1 MTPLRFL
8 LAEHLP
14 VDRAMLRARLLE
26 LFDPGAIDEAF
37 SLDDAVAYAGRT
49 YDLVLINPELPGVD
63 FAVGLKRLQAAFA
76 DTPIAFIAGV
86 ARARQIRASLQ
97 LGVRG
102 FFPKTLSPPA
112 FAAAVRLLLAGGSYV
127 PMAADAAERDAA
139 DAGPGWLNLLE
150 HSEYQLLTLVA
161 RGLTNKEIARR
172 LACEEAHVQTGL
184 ALLFRKAGARTRS
197 ELAAQAALAGVV

>member
-1 MTPLRFL
+1 MSVRFL

-14 VDRAMLRARLLE
+14 VDRAMIRARLLE

-37 SLDDAVAYAGRT
+37 SLDDAVAYAGRS
-49 YDLVLINPELPGVD
+49 YDLVMIDPELPGMD
-63 FAVGLKRLQAAFA
+63 FAGGLKRLQAAFA
-76 DTPIAFIAGV
+76 ETPIALIAGV
-86 ARARQIRASLQ
+86 ARAAQVRASLQ

-112 FAAAVRLLLAGGSYV
+112 FAAAIRLLLAGGSYV
-127 PMAADAAERDAA
+127 PMAADAAERGAA
-139 DAGPGWLNLLE
+139 DAGADWLGMLE
-150 HSEYQLLTLVA
+150 QGEYQLLALVA

-172 LACEEAHVQTGL
+172 LVWEETQVQSGL
-184 ALLFRKAGARTRS
+184 AVLFRKAGARTRS